1 MCDISVVPTVF
12 RLREILED
20 HEMTQQAMADASG
33 VSLPTISR
41 LCRNETAQVSLET
54 LDKIAGA
61 LKVEPGELIVREK
74 RARKP

>member
-1 MCDISVVPTVF
+1 
-12 RLREILED
+12 
-20 HEMTQQAMADASG
+20 MTQRALAEESG

-41 LCRNETAQVSLET
+41 LSRNETAQVSLET

-74 RARKP
+74 KAKR